1 MSKASVVLG
10 SYMFRYPLGGM
21 LSWVLQYLTGLKSL
35 GYDVYFVEKSG
46 YENACY
52 DPSIEVMSNDCS
64 YGLKVVSE
72 LLNSYGLGGKWCF
85 VDFNGNY
92 HGLSKLNVH
101 EVFKN
106 ATIFID
112 MGTHGA
118 WLEEASRSCKTLF
131 LDGEPG
137 FTQIKMANK
146 IENGEKLDKYDFY
159 YTVGCNIGKEG
170 NPTPSLGL
178 NWKHVFHPVDLNI
191 YHKTP
196 YVQSKRFTTVM
207 NWKSHKPINYKGEI
221 FGQKDQEFQ
230 KVIRLPT
237 LLKAEFELALSG
249 KNIPRKSLEENG
261 WKISSGKSITLNV
274 DTFMDFIASSSGE
287 FSVCKEVFVKNQT
300 GWFSDK
306 SAAYLAM
313 GKPVI
318 LQDTGF
324 AECLPVGEGL
334 LKFKDLEDAKN
345 SVEAVCLDYTR
356 HSDVAFDIAR
366 EYLAADKV
374 LHKMMSEIGL

>member
-1 MSKASVVLG
+1 MGKVSIVLG

-35 GYDVYFVEKSG
+35 GYDVYFMEKSG

-52 DPSIEVMSNDCS
+52 DPSVEAMSNDCS
-64 YGLKVVSE
+64 YGLRVVGD
-72 LLNSYGLGGKWCF
+72 LLNKYGFAGKWCF
-85 VDFNGNY
+85 VDYNGEYN
-92 HGLSKLNVH
+92 GLSKLHVK

-106 ATIFID
+106 AAIFID
-112 MGTHGA
+112 MGTHGT
-118 WLEEASRSCKTLF
+118 WLEEASQSCKTLF

-137 FTQIKMANK
+137 FTQIKMENK
-146 IENGEKLDKYDFY
+146 IENGEPLDKYDFY
-159 YTVGCNIGKEG
+159 YTVGCNIGKEF
-170 NPTPSLGL
+170 NPTPTLGL
-178 NWKHVFHPVDLNI
+178 NWRHVFHPVDLNI
-191 YHKTP
+191 FHKTP
-196 YVQSKRFTTVM
+196 YVQKIRFTTVM
-207 NWKSHKPINYKGEI
+207 NWKSHKPIHYKGEI

-230 KVIRLPT
+230 KIIRLPT
-237 LLKAEFELALSG
+237 LSKVEFELALSG

-261 WKISSGKSITLNV
+261 WKISSGKNITLNV
-274 DTFMDFIASSSGE
+274 NTFMDFIASSSGE
-287 FSVCKEVFVKNQT
+287 FSVCKEVFVKNKT

-324 AECLPVGEGL
+324 SESLPVGEGL
-334 LKFKDLEDAKN
+334 FKFTDLEGAKD
-345 SVEAVCLDYTR
+345 SVEAVSLGYTK
-356 HSDVAFDIAR
+356 HSDAAYEIAR
-366 EYLAADKV
+366 EYLATDKV

>member
-1 MSKASVVLG
+1 MRKGSIVLG

-35 GYDVYFVEKSG
+35 GYDVYFVEKAG

-52 DPSIEVMSNDCS
+52 DPSVEVMSNDCT
-64 YGLKVVSE
+64 YGLRVVSD
-72 LLNSYGLGGKWCF
+72 LLNRHGLADKWCF
-85 VDFNGNY
+85 VDFDGAY
-92 HGLSKLNVH
+92 YGLSQVKVR

-106 ATIFID
+106 ASIFID
-112 MGTHGA
+112 MGTHGS
-118 WLEEASRSCKTLF
+118 WLEEASQSGKTLF

-137 FTQIKMANK
+137 FTQLKMANK
-146 IENGEKLDKYDFY
+146 IENGETLDTYDFY

-170 NPTPSLGL
+170 NPTPTLGL
-178 NWKHVFHPVDLNI
+178 NWRHVFHPVDLNM

-196 YVQSKRFTTVM
+196 YVTNRKFTTVM
-207 NWKSHKPINYKGEI
+207 NWKSHKPISYKGEI

-230 KVIRLPT
+230 KIIRLPI
-237 LLKAEFELALSG
+237 LAQAEFELALSG
-249 KNIPRKSLEENG
+249 KGIPTKLIEENG
-261 WKISSGKSITLNV
+261 WHISSGKRITLSV

-287 FSVCKEVFVKNQT
+287 FSVCKEVFVRNKT

-306 SAAYLAM
+306 SAAYLAT

-324 AECLPVGEGL
+324 AEALPVGEGL
-334 LKFKDLEDAKN
+334 LTFNDLKTAKD

-356 HSDVAFDIAR
+356 HADAAYEIAR